1 MMPRR
6 FSKETPMLS
15 LTRKTGEQIQIHSDI
30 TITVVHIANGRVSIG
45 IDAPRH
51 IRVTRGELAGQMPEH
66 PAVPAA
72 TSASAS
78 DQRRAGR
85 RLAGQRPV
93 DKCPADQR
101 PAGTRPLDK
110 RLFDQH
116 PVGRQP
122 GRNRVTAAA
131 EKSRQ

>member
-1 MMPRR
+1 
-6 FSKETPMLS
+6 MLS

-51 IRVTRGELAGQMPEH
+51 IRVTRGELAGQMVEQMPER
-66 PAVPAA
+66 PAVSVA

-93 DKCPADQR
+93 DQCPVDHR
-101 PAGTRPLDK
+101 PAGPRPLDK
-110 RLFDQH
+110 RLFDKH
-116 PVGRQP
+116 PAGRQP
-122 GRNRVTAAA
+122 GRNRVSAAA
-131 EKSRQ
+131 EESRQ